1 MKLSKFALAAAIAWG
16 IYCGNAQA
24 QDSRV
29 PTAVRPTAFTNS
41 YYYQG
46 EGGASPS
53 DRPPPAPMAEVPPM
67 AEVAPAA
74 PMEAA
79 AEEECTPWGLMT
91 MLEGTCIGDR
101 LNCRGIRIYG
111 NMAQSMTFNF
121 DSPPDRWNGP
131 VTWTDRS
138 NEYQMNQL
146 WVGAEKATDA
156 SEKNW
161 DLGGRVDVMWGTNH
175 RFNTAWGLEDN
186 WNNGNAFYG
195 LAMPNMYAEVAHCD
209 WKVKIG
215 HFASPVGYFG
225 IDTTQNIFNTLP
237 YTYQYGEPFT
247 HTGVLATKT
256 VSEKLTLGGGF
267 TRGWDNFAGDPT
279 NSGASPNL
287 GVIGTATYTAENGG
301 SIAYVNMWSNEVN
314 QLGAGNFSGR
324 YLQTLVLS
332 RPLTETVTYVAQS
345 DFGTQEA
352 ALASG
357 RSAQWYGLN
366 HYLLN
371 KRSDCVTWA
380 ANFEWFRDED
390 GYRVG
395 GFLPSLGGGSTVR
408 GLPLARYGYQGNFFQ
423 VTVGPK
429 WSPYKNLFVRPNL
442 RFDWFDGTSPAA
454 NLRPYDAGNS
464 NRQVIFGTDLV
475 WTF

>member
-1 MKLSKFALAAAIAWG
+1 MKVNWMAAATMAVATSFGIPVMAIA
-16 IYCGNAQA
+16 QT
-24 QDSRV
+24 
-29 PTAVRPTAFTNS
+29 PAFTVS
-41 YYYQG
+41 DVVVDPVPAPPTDGTSSASDAQVPMVQVPPAMPAMQG
-46 EGGASPS
+46 E
-53 DRPPPAPMAEVPPM
+53 
-67 AEVAPAA
+67 
-74 PMEAA
+74 A
-79 AEEECTPWGLMT
+79 AEEECQPWGLMT
-91 MLEGTCIGDR
+91 MLEGTRIGDR

-111 NMAQSMTFNF
+111 NMAQSFTFNF
-121 DSPPDRWNGP
+121 DSPADRWNGP

-138 NEYQMNQL
+138 NDYQMNQL

-161 DLGGRVDVMWGTNH
+161 DLGGKVDVMWGTNH

-195 LAMPNMYAEVAHCD
+195 LAMPNLYAEVAHCD

-247 HTGVLATKT
+247 HTGILATKT
-256 VSEKLTLGGGF
+256 INEKLSLGGGI

-314 QLGAGNFSGR
+314 QLGAGNFSSR
-324 YLQTLVLS
+324 YLQTLTLS
-332 RPLTETVTYVAQS
+332 RPITDNLTYVLQT
-345 DFGTQEA
+345 DFGTQDA

-366 HYLLN
+366 QYLLY
-371 KRSDCVTWA
+371 KQSDCVTWA

-390 GYRVG
+390 AFRVG
-395 GFLPSLGGGSTVR
+395 GFLPTLGGGSTVR

-423 VTVGPK
+423 VTMGPK
-429 WSPYKNLFVRPNL
+429 WSPYKNLFVRPNV

-454 NLRPYDAGNS
+454 NLRPYDDGNK
-464 NRQVIFGTDLV
+464 NQQVIFGTDVV